1 MPRTPAPDDDAAL
14 RWDELGDPS
23 YVESETAAAVAS
35 RAAAAANAGAAAGA
49 GANDIDI
56 DTGADGE
63 GAGDSAGEGAGDSRR
78 GNTSTLSPLMTPAVG
93 RKSLAYTVTTAFFGL
108 VYLAYSLG
116 WIIGITLVPL
126 TGPTLLIEVM
136 YQFSEFLT
144 ILASAMW
151 FATVLSLTR
160 KGRAVHRFGWLAL
173 GTLVLIP
180 WPIVLGVLA

>member
-1 MPRTPAPDDDAAL
+1 
-14 RWDELGDPS
+14 
-23 YVESETAAAVAS
+23 VAS
-35 RAAAAANAGAAAGA
+35 RAASNAAADNAGADEMNG
-49 GANDIDI
+49 D
-56 DTGADGE
+56 
-63 GAGDSAGEGAGDSRR
+63 GAGDTHRA
-78 GNTSTLSPLMTPAVG
+78 NTSSLSPLMTSATG
-93 RKSLAYTVTTAFFGL
+93 NKSLASTVLTALFGL

-116 WIIGITLVPL
+116 WIIGINLVPL
-126 TGPTLLIEVM
+126 NGPTLLIEVM

-151 FATVLSLTR
+151 FATVMSLTR

>member
-1 MPRTPAPDDDAAL
+1 
-14 RWDELGDPS
+14 LGDPS

-35 RAAAAANAGAAAGA
+35 RAAVNAAAAAAANAGAVDMHG
-49 GANDIDI
+49 
-56 DTGADGE
+56 DGDDDGD
-63 GAGDSAGEGAGDSRR
+63 GAGDSHRGSR
-78 GNTSTLSPLMTPAVG
+78 SSLSPLMTPAVG
-93 RKSLAYTVTTAFFGL
+93 RKSLANTVLTAFFGL
-108 VYLAYSLG
+108 VYVAYSLG
-116 WIIGITLVPL
+116 WIIGINLVPL
-126 TGPTLLIEVM
+126 NGPTLVIEVM

-173 GTLVLIP
+173 GSLVLIP

>member
-1 MPRTPAPDDDAAL
+1 
-14 RWDELGDPS
+14 LGDPS

-35 RAAAAANAGAAAGA
+35 RAAVNAAAAANAGAVDMHG
-49 GANDIDI
+49 
-56 DTGADGE
+56 DGDDDGD
-63 GAGDSAGEGAGDSRR
+63 GAGDSHRGSR
-78 GNTSTLSPLMTPAVG
+78 SSLSPLMTPAVG
-93 RKSLAYTVTTAFFGL
+93 RKSLASTVLTAFFGL
-108 VYLAYSLG
+108 VYVAYSLG
-116 WIIGITLVPL
+116 WIIGINLVPL
-126 TGPTLLIEVM
+126 NGPTLVIEVM

-160 KGRAVHRFGWLAL
+160 KSRAVHRFGWLAL

>member
-1 MPRTPAPDDDAAL
+1 
-14 RWDELGDPS
+14 LGDPS

-35 RAAAAANAGAAAGA
+35 RAAVNAGATNAGA
-49 GANDIDI
+49 VDMHG
-56 DTGADGE
+56 DGDDDGD
-63 GAGDSAGEGAGDSRR
+63 GAGDSHRGSR
-78 GNTSTLSPLMTPAVG
+78 SSLSPLMTPAVG
-93 RKSLAYTVTTAFFGL
+93 RKSLASTVLTAFFGL
-108 VYLAYSLG
+108 VYVAYSLG
-116 WIIGITLVPL
+116 WIIGINLVPL
-126 TGPTLLIEVM
+126 NGPTLVIEVM

-144 ILASAMW
+144 ILASAIW

>member
-1 MPRTPAPDDDAAL
+1 
-14 RWDELGDPS
+14 
-23 YVESETAAAVAS
+23 
-35 RAAAAANAGAAAGA
+35 
-49 GANDIDI
+49 
-56 DTGADGE
+56 
-63 GAGDSAGEGAGDSRR
+63 
-78 GNTSTLSPLMTPAVG
+78 MTPAVG

>member
-1 MPRTPAPDDDAAL
+1 MPRPPAPDDDAAL

-35 RAAAAANAGAAAGA
+35 RAAVNAAAAANAGAVDMHGDGDGA
-49 GANDIDI
+49 
-56 DTGADGE
+56 
-63 GAGDSAGEGAGDSRR
+63 GAGDSHRGSR
-78 GNTSTLSPLMTPAVG
+78 SSLSPLMTPAVG
-93 RKSLAYTVTTAFFGL
+93 RKSLANTVLTAFFGL
-108 VYLAYSLG
+108 VYVAYSLG
-116 WIIGITLVPL
+116 WIIGINLVPL
-126 TGPTLLIEVM
+126 NGPTLVIEVM

-173 GTLVLIP
+173 GSLVLIP
-180 WPIVLGVLA
+180 WPIVLGLLA

>member
-1 MPRTPAPDDDAAL
+1 MPRNPAPDDDAAL
-14 RWDELGDPS
+14 RWDELGDTS

-35 RAAAAANAGAAAGA
+35 RAAAASAGVAAGGANDINADAGADADAGA
-49 GANDIDI
+49 GA
-56 DTGADGE
+56 
-63 GAGDSAGEGAGDSRR
+63 GAGNGGR

-93 RKSLAYTVTTAFFGL
+93 GTSLASTVLTALFGL

-126 TGPTLLIEVM
+126 NGPTLLIEVM

>member
-1 MPRTPAPDDDAAL
+1 
-14 RWDELGDPS
+14 LGDPS

-35 RAAAAANAGAAAGA
+35 RAAVNAAAANAGAVDMHG
-49 GANDIDI
+49 
-56 DTGADGE
+56 DGDGD
-63 GAGDSAGEGAGDSRR
+63 GAGDSHRDSR
-78 GNTSTLSPLMTPAVG
+78 SSLSPLMTPALG
-93 RKSLAYTVTTAFFGL
+93 RKSLASTVLTAFFGL
-108 VYLAYSLG
+108 VYLSYSLG
-116 WIIGITLVPL
+116 WIIGINLVPL
-126 TGPTLLIEVM
+126 NGPTLVIEVM